1 MNTVPP
7 KERDIAMVFQNYALY
22 PHMTVDKNMALRAK
36 LRGARQAEIDERV
49 NRAAEILE
57 LEPYLDR
64 YPRQLSGGQRQRV
77 AMGRAIVRDP
87 QVFLFDEPL
96 SNLDAKLRVQMRTE
110 IKELHQR
117 LRTTTIYVT
126 HDQIEAMTMGDKI
139 VVMHEGR
146 VEQIGTPLE
155 LYDHPDNLFVA
166 GFIGSPAMNF
176 LHGTLR
182 RDNGAAVV
190 VEVGGRRPDSRLI
203 ARIGQGRPA
212 GGLRCAAGAFR
223 CRGRRRSSNARAVR
237 RADRSRYLR
246 PRELCRHQGLS
257 RSLTSVTRSAAATSC
272 TSARGR
278 TDSRVRTRR
287 PAEPYTDR
295 NWTVPRRSN
304 WEELRMTD
312 LSRRDVLKAGVAV
325 TAAAAGSG
333 LVLPNGVARTAP
345 AWNNQPE
352 SNAQIRVL
360 RWKQFVQGDIDA
372 FNASTKKFTAE
383 TGIKVRVDTE
393 SWEDM
398 RPKAAVAANVGAGPD
413 IIIGTNDDPHK
424 FPEKLVPLN
433 DLADYLGGKYGG
445 WYDVCKSYGIRGN
458 DWIALPQGVNGSCFN
473 YRISAV
479 RKAGFETFPNDLPGL
494 LKLCQALKAA
504 GTPAGFAL
512 GHATGDANN
521 WTHWC
526 LWAHGGK
533 VVDQNSKVVLDS
545 PETIAALE
553 YAKQLADTFISGTLS
568 WQDPHNNKAFLSGD
582 IALTGNG
589 ISIYAVAKN
598 SKDPAVLAIAKDMNH
613 APNPIGPVG
622 RPMERTRWL
631 RSCSNIRNIRRPQR
645 NICASCGRRSSTVR
659 GWQHPTASLAAAQ
672 GLCVQPDL
680 DRRSKEHP
688 YRDAA
693 GRSVQNGYAGPLGY
707 ASAAVMGDFI
717 VVDMFA
723 EVCSGN
729 QTAKAAA
736 QSAADRAKRYYEI

>member
-1 MNTVPP
+1 
-7 KERDIAMVFQNYALY
+7 
-22 PHMTVDKNMALRAK
+22 
-36 LRGARQAEIDERV
+36 
-49 NRAAEILE
+49 
-57 LEPYLDR
+57 
-64 YPRQLSGGQRQRV
+64 
-77 AMGRAIVRDP
+77 
-87 QVFLFDEPL
+87 
-96 SNLDAKLRVQMRTE
+96 
-110 IKELHQR
+110 
-117 LRTTTIYVT
+117 
-126 HDQIEAMTMGDKI
+126 
-139 VVMHEGR
+139 
-146 VEQIGTPLE
+146 
-155 LYDHPDNLFVA
+155 
-166 GFIGSPAMNF
+166 
-176 LHGTLR
+176 
-182 RDNGAAVV
+182 
-190 VEVGGRRPDSRLI
+190 
-203 ARIGQGRPA
+203 
-212 GGLRCAAGAFR
+212 
-223 CRGRRRSSNARAVR
+223 
-237 RADRSRYLR
+237 
-246 PRELCRHQGLS
+246 
-257 RSLTSVTRSAAATSC
+257 
-272 TSARGR
+272 
-278 TDSRVRTRR
+278 
-287 PAEPYTDR
+287 
-295 NWTVPRRSN
+295 
-304 WEELRMTD
+304 MTD

-372 FNASTKKFTAE
+372 FNANTKKFTAE

-393 SWEDM
+393 SWEDV

-568 WQDPHNNKAFLSGD
+568 WQDPNNNKAFLAGD

-622 RPMERTRWL
+622 RPMEQNLQMVAFLFKYSKYPKAAKEYL
-631 RSCSNIRNIRRPQR
+631 RFMWEEEQYGPWMAASNGYVSQPLKAY
-645 NICASCGRRSSTVR
+645 ASNPIWTVD
-659 GWQHPTASLAAAQ
+659 PKNT
-672 GLCVQPDL
+672 
-680 DRRSKEHP
+680 P

-736 QSAADRAKRYYEI
+736 QRAADRAKRYYEI